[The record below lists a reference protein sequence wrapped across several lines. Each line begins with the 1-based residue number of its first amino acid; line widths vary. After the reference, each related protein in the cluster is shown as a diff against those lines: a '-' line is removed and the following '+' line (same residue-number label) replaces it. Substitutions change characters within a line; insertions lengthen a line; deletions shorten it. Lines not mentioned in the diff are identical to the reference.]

1 MKNCFTKLVF
11 LTLSCLSIITIH
23 TFSAPIIEVDTQ
35 HVDLGSI
42 REGSVKRVR
51 HVFTIRNKGDETLII
66 SKVKAG

>member
-1 MKNCFTKLVF
+1 MKNSLKKRVF
-11 LTLSCLSIITIH
+11 LTLSCLSIFAAC

-35 HVDLGSI
+35 HVNLGSI

-51 HVFTIRNKGDETLII
+51 HVFTILNKGDEPLII